1 MASKKSQT
9 TLLKEAIVEIEKQ
22 KQTVNQK
29 TVCYKL
35 GFTKI
40 FFESYTAIYYK

>member
-1 MASKKSQT
+1 MDMNHFIP
-9 TLLKEAIVEIEKQ
+9 LLSIIIEKQ

-35 GFTKI
+35 EFTKI